1 LLASTVQRI
10 KDDDAAYW
18 VGLGD
23 YCEFINRSDK
33 RFSVTALADWLKV
46 EHLGDLAKAQR
57 DRFLDYTLPIAHKC
71 LALVSGNHEGAI
83 RRHYE
88 RDIHSE
94 IVTAI
99 KQAAG
104 HSADYRLSL
113 DYCGWL
119 LLQFRRDERRTRR
132 VIRIYLHHGFV
143 GGKLAGAKALNMQ
156 RWLWTHDA
164 DLVVFGHSH
173 NTSVQPEAVESVTTA
188 GTIRYQHRIG
198 AYAGTFMRGAE
209 YAQQKGYFPLPS
221 SQIEIVLRPGAR
233 EQRDR
238 VKVITSL

>member
-1 LLASTVQRI
+1 
-10 KDDDAAYW
+10 
-18 VGLGD
+18 
-23 YCEFINRSDK
+23 
-33 RFSVTALADWLKV
+33 LADWLKV
-46 EHLGDLAKAQR
+46 EHLADLAKAQR

-104 HSADYRLSL
+104 HEPDYRLSL
-113 DYCGWL
+113 DHCGWL
-119 LLQFRRDERRTRR
+119 LLVFHRDERRTRR
-132 VIRIYLHHGFV
+132 TIKLYLHHGFVGGKLAGAKALNLHHGFV

-156 RWLWTHDA
+156 RWLWSHCA
-164 DLVVFGHSH
+164 DLVLFGHSH
-173 NTSVQPEAVESVTTA
+173 NTGVQVEAVEGV
-188 GTIRYQHRIG
+188 TIRGTVTYSHRMG

-209 YAQQKGYFPLPS
+209 YAQQKGYFPLPL